1 MRFKFQIV
9 RMQMSDAENWKRK
22 KSEYPIWLKAAIMD
36 LRLESLSASTGLMM
50 DPIWPLLPWKE
61 GQENASPRRA
71 C

>member
-1 MRFKFQIV
+1 
-9 RMQMSDAENWKRK
+9 MSDVENWKRK